1 MGRLSGKI
9 VLITGAGSGIG
20 RATAVLCAQEDATV
34 IGTDVNAKA
43 GTETVR
49 LAGQR
54 MTFIEQDTSKKSDW
68 ERVLGEIKTRH
79 GTLHGLVNNAGIL
92 GPMNMSFQEEDI
104 EDLQRIFAVN
114 IEGVFLGC
122 KLAAPL
128 MRDSGGGSIVNLSS
142 IAALIGTPMLSAYGM
157 SKGAVRQMT
166 KSVALYCARNG
177 WAVRCNS
184 VHPGIIE
191 TPMGDKLF
199 ADAKQRAA
207 RLAQI
212 PIGSFGKPEDIGWG
226 IVFLLSDESRH
237 MTGSELV
244 IDGGITAA

>member
-1 MGRLSGKI
+1 MGRLSGKVI
-9 VLITGAGSGIG
+9 LITGAGSGIG
-20 RATAVLCAQEDATV
+20 RAAAVLAAQEDATV
-34 IGTDVNAKA
+34 IGTDVNAVGGA
-43 GTETVR
+43 ETVR
-49 LAGQR
+49 RAGQR
-54 MTFIEQDTSKKSDW
+54 MTFLEQDTSKKADW
-68 ERVLGEIKTRH
+68 QRVLAETNSRFGK
-79 GTLHGLVNNAGIL
+79 LHGLVNNAGIL
-92 GPMNMSFQEEDI
+92 GPMNMSFQDEEV
-104 EDLQRIFAVN
+104 EDLERIFAIN

-122 KLAAPL
+122 KLAAP
-128 MRDSGGGSIVNLSS
+128 MIRDSGGGSIVNLSS
-142 IAALIGTPMLSAYGM
+142 IAGLIGTPQLSAYGM

-166 KSVALYCARNG
+166 KSVALYCGRNG
-177 WAVRCNS
+177 WNVRCNS

-199 ADAKQRAA
+199 ADEAARNA

-212 PIGSFGKPEDIGWG
+212 PIGHFGRPEDIGWG